1 MRRLFFNDLVHSE
14 CERIQFLDML
24 NYTETK
30 LGMNE
35 TFKATILD
43 AHWKSIER

>member
-1 MRRLFFNDLVHSE
+1 
-14 CERIQFLDML
+14 ML

-43 AHWKSIER
+43 AQRKPAKCAISLSAI